1 MTTNAT
7 SAINTTHIE
16 ILVLS
21 ILACLLASTFAVVP
35 VWIGVI
41 IAYVAFLK
49 AFGVTRFV
57 AVSQRKGYT
66 LLSLN
71 IAPGASLCLVVRNR
85 QSQPQYNVWQLQAKG
100 VTA

>member
-1 MTTNAT
+1 MTKNAT
-7 SAINTTHIE
+7 NAINTTHIE

-49 AFGVTRFV
+49 AFGITRFV

-66 LLSLN
+66 LLSFN
-71 IAPGASLCLVVRNR
+71 IAPGTSLCLVMRNP
-85 QSQPQYNVWQLQAKG
+85 QPQPIYNVWQLQMKEVA
-100 VTA
+100 A